1 MVGITCFGVEVTCLR
16 GSCESG
22 GRDASNFLDQAKM
35 SSELSRGAT
44 LLCCVEEDGAASG
57 AKLLAV
63 TMPSSELLE
72 VPDSGGV
79 ARALDKSTRGT
90 PPDFKEDATGVL
102 LEDEARGVAGFLS
115 SNFLDLLLLVTL
127 LLDSAVCC
135 LEEEKSL
142 V

>member
-1 MVGITCFGVEVTCLR
+1 MVGVTCFGAGVTCFG

-44 LLCCVEEDGAASG
+44 LLCCIEDGAAS
-57 AKLLAV
+57 KLLAV
-63 TMPSSELLE
+63 AMLSSVLLE

-79 ARALDKSTRGT
+79 ARALVKSTRGT
-90 PPDFKEDATGVL
+90 PPAAFKEDATGVL
-102 LEDEARGVAGFLS
+102 LEEAGGAGFLS
-115 SNFLDLLLLVTL
+115 SNLLDLLLLGVL
-127 LLDSAVCC
+127 LLESVVCC
-135 LEEEKSL
+135 LAEENSL